1 MDRLAHTL
9 SKMFLVLVLL
19 FGAPPV
25 TTLRERWR
33 RPVVALVVPLRRR
46 GAGNDGATL
55 WPEPWPPEPP
65 APSAE
70 RVYIPVR
77 AA

>member
-1 MDRLAHTL
+1 MDRLARTL

-19 FGAPPV
+19 FGSPPV
-25 TTLRERWR
+25 ATLRERWR
-33 RPVVALVVPLRRR
+33 RPSVALVVPLRRR
-46 GAGNDGATL
+46 GGGDDEAP
-55 WPEPWPPEPP
+55 WPEPWPPQPP
-65 APSAE
+65 SPAA